1 MPLPTE
7 KLAAQP
13 AKTTTTTTQQRRHTT
28 GTNPP
33 RSVARRGVPPP
44 TGGTARWARWA
55 RRATA
60 RRAPSGPKLRGQW
73 AGGKNCPGS
82 AGRGRGGMRRRI
94 GKGEDRGPGRAAK
107 ALRAR
112 SIFDL
117 GARGLIALERR
128 SSSRTQTRPRYS
140 GHRIRSVDWASRP
153 RYVGLRGLDINY
165 ATLSEPRPDSEFG

>member
-60 RRAPSGPKLRGQW
+60 RRASPSGPKLRGQW

-82 AGRGRGGMRRRI
+82 AGRGRGGMRRRR
-94 GKGEDRGPGRAAK
+94 GDREGRGQGAGQGSQSSARQIHFRSGRPRINCAGAAIIVSDSDTT
-107 ALRAR
+107 
-112 SIFDL
+112 SIFWPSDSVSRL
-117 GARGLIALERR
+117 GFAASIC
-128 SSSRTQTRPRYS
+128 
-140 GHRIRSVDWASRP
+140 WASRP
-153 RYVGLRGLDINY
+153 RY
-165 ATLSEPRPDSEFG
+165 